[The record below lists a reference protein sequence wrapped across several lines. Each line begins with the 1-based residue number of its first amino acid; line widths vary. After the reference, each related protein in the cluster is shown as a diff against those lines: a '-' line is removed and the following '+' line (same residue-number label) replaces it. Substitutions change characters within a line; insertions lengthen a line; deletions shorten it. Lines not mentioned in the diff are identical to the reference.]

1 MRKTIGMEYLKLEHR
16 DRVALLTLN
25 DPERRNVVSNELNEE
40 LVATFDELEKSED
53 TGAVVITGSGRAF
66 CAGAVLDDL
75 LDAGEMQKQG
85 DEASLP
91 HIYRG
96 FLRIAHSSLPTVAAV
111 NGAAVGA
118 GMNMVL
124 ACDLVIAGT
133 SARFDTRFLN
143 IGLHPGG
150 GHTWRLRNI
159 TELQTAKAMVIF
171 NQILDGE
178 SAAKRGLAWECV
190 SDAELLEAAVGYATE
205 AASHPSELVAITKNT
220 LHETSKTFDSISS
233 VELEVGP
240 QKWSMQQSAFTDIV
254 KGLKKKITSE
264 KK

>member
-1 MRKTIGMEYLKLEHR
+1 MEYLKIEHR

-40 LVATFDELEKSED
+40 LVSTFDELEKSEN
-53 TGAVVITGSGRAF
+53 TGAVVITGAGRAF

-124 ACDLVIAGT
+124 ACDLVIAAA

-159 TELQTAKAMVIF
+159 TDLQTAKAMVIF

-190 SDAELLEAAVGYATE
+190 ADGELLETALEYATE
-205 AASHPSELVAITKNT
+205 AASHPSELVAVTKNT
-220 LHETSKTFDSISS
+220 LHETSKTFDSVSS

-240 QKWSMQQSAFTDIV
+240 QKWSMQQGAFTDMV
-254 KGLKKKITSE
+254 EGLKKKITSE
-264 KK
+264 KP

>member
-1 MRKTIGMEYLKLEHR
+1 MS
-16 DRVALLTLN
+16 N
-25 DPERRNVVSNELNEE
+25 DLNEE
-40 LVATFDELEKSED
+40 LVSTFDELEKSD
-53 TGAVVITGSGRAF
+53 TTGAVVITGEGRAF
-66 CAGAVLDDL
+66 CAGAILDDL
-75 LDAGEMQKQG
+75 LDAGELQKRG

-96 FLRIAHSSLPTVAAV
+96 FLRIAHSSLPTGAAV

-159 TELQTAKAMVIF
+159 TNLQTAKAMVLF

-178 SAAKRGLAWECV
+178 AAAKRGLAWECV
-190 SDAELLEAAVGYATE
+190 DDDILIETAVNLASE
-205 AASHPSELVAITKNT
+205 AASHPPELVAKTKDT
-220 LHETSKTFDSISS
+220 LSETSKTFDSISS

-240 QKWSMQQSAFTDIV
+240 QRWSMQQSAFTEMV
-254 KGLKKKITSE
+254 GGLKKKIAGE
-264 KK
+264 K

>member
-1 MRKTIGMEYLKLEHR
+1 MS
-16 DRVALLTLN
+16 N
-25 DPERRNVVSNELNEE
+25 DLNEE
-40 LVATFDELEKSED
+40 LVSTFDELEKSD
-53 TGAVVITGSGRAF
+53 TTGAVVITGEGRAF
-66 CAGAVLDDL
+66 CAGAILDDL
-75 LDAGEMQKQG
+75 LDAGELQKRG

-159 TELQTAKAMVIF
+159 TNLQTAKAMVLF

-178 SAAKRGLAWECV
+178 AAAKRGLAWECV
-190 SDAELLEAAVGYATE
+190 DDDILIETAVNLASE
-205 AASHPSELVAITKNT
+205 AASHPPELVAKTKDT
-220 LHETSKTFDSISS
+220 LSETSKTFDSISS

-240 QKWSMQQSAFTDIV
+240 QRWSMQQSAFTEMV
-254 KGLKKKITSE
+254 GGLKKKIAGE
-264 KK
+264 K

>member
-1 MRKTIGMEYLKLEHR
+1 MEYLKIEHR

-25 DPERRNVVSNELNEE
+25 DPERRNVVSNDLNEE
-40 LVATFDELEKSED
+40 LVSTFDELEKSD
-53 TGAVVITGSGRAF
+53 TTGAVVITGEGRAF
-66 CAGAVLDDL
+66 CAGAILDDL
-75 LDAGEMQKQG
+75 LDAGELQKRG

-159 TELQTAKAMVIF
+159 TNLQTAKAMVLF

-178 SAAKRGLAWECV
+178 AAAKRGLAWE
-190 SDAELLEAAVGYATE
+190 
-205 AASHPSELVAITKNT
+205 
-220 LHETSKTFDSISS
+220 
-233 VELEVGP
+233 
-240 QKWSMQQSAFTDIV
+240 
-254 KGLKKKITSE
+254 
-264 KK
+264 

>member
-190 SDAELLEAAVGYATE
+190 SDAELLEAAVGDATE

-240 QKWSMQQSAFTDIV
+240 QKWSIQLSAFTDMV
-254 KGLKKKITSE
+254 K
-264 KK
+264 

>member
-1 MRKTIGMEYLKLEHR
+1 MEYLKLEHR

-40 LVATFDELEKSED
+40 LVSTFDKLEKSDD
-53 TGAVVITGSGRAF
+53 TGAVVITGEGRAF
-66 CAGAVLDDL
+66 CAGAILDDL

-96 FLRIAHSSLPTVAAV
+96 FLRIAHSTLPTVAAV

-124 ACDLVIAGT
+124 ACDLVIAGV

-159 TELQTAKAMVIF
+159 T
-171 NQILDGE
+171 
-178 SAAKRGLAWECV
+178 
-190 SDAELLEAAVGYATE
+190 
-205 AASHPSELVAITKNT
+205 
-220 LHETSKTFDSISS
+220 
-233 VELEVGP
+233 
-240 QKWSMQQSAFTDIV
+240 
-254 KGLKKKITSE
+254 
-264 KK
+264 

>member
-1 MRKTIGMEYLKLEHR
+1 MKYLKLEHR

-40 LVATFDELEKSED
+40 LVATFDELEKSDD
-53 TGAVVITGSGRAF
+53 TGAVVITGEGRAF
-66 CAGAVLDDL
+66 CAGAILDDL

-96 FLRIAHSSLPTVAAV
+96 FLRIAHSTLPTVAAV

-124 ACDLVIAGT
+124 ACDLVIAGV

-150 GHTWRLRNI
+150 GHTWRLCLLYTSPSPRD
-159 TELQTAKAMVIF
+159 QSGSGF
-171 NQILDGE
+171 P
-178 SAAKRGLAWECV
+178 AW
-190 SDAELLEAAVGYATE
+190 G
-205 AASHPSELVAITKNT
+205 
-220 LHETSKTFDSISS
+220 
-233 VELEVGP
+233 
-240 QKWSMQQSAFTDIV
+240 
-254 KGLKKKITSE
+254 
-264 KK
+264 

>member
-1 MRKTIGMEYLKLEHR
+1 MEYLKIEHR
-16 DRVALLTLN
+16 DRVALLTIN

-40 LVATFDELEKSED
+40 LVSTFDQLEKND
-53 TGAVVITGSGRAF
+53 TTGAVVITGEGRAF
-66 CAGAVLDDL
+66 CAGAILDDL
-75 LDAGEMQKQG
+75 LDAGELQKKG

-96 FLRIAHSSLPTVAAV
+96 FLRVAHSTLPTVAAV

-159 TELQTAKAMVIF
+159 TNLQTAKAMVLF

-178 SAAKRGLAWECV
+178 AAAKHGLVWECV
-190 SDAELLEAAVGYATE
+190 SDDELIETAVNFASEAAA
-205 AASHPSELVAITKNT
+205 HPPELVAKTKET
-220 LHETSKTFDSISS
+220 FSATSKTFDSISS

-240 QKWSMQQSAFTDIV
+240 QRWSMQQSAFV
-254 KGLKKKITSE
+254 EMVGGLKKKITGD
-264 KK
+264 K